1 MSQKRFPDAVRRV
14 IQTLAWVRRPE
25 LLVFLPAVTLGGFWL
40 GGERVLLL
48 LALGLPLLF
57 AITGPALT
65 GEADAP
71 AEDEGGSTIGRAIAV
86 MDRILPL
93 VAETGRNTACLMVQF
108 DNHDTLLDRHGRSA
122 EAEVLAR
129 TTDRIRGALRMG
141 DLVVHLQGGVIA
153 IVLAPVRRLDL
164 ETLVQ
169 MCARLQEAITAP
181 ISLGGAQ
188 VYVTASIGFCIGGRS
203 PEPTGRSL
211 LDAAQMA
218 ADEALR
224 HGPGGIRAWS
234 ADMAQRCAARDALRD
249 DLESALDSGQIR
261 PHFQPQISTDT
272 GEISGFEAL
281 ARWHHPD
288 RGVLAPAEFL
298 PGIEGSDL
306 TERLG
311 EVMLFQSLTALVGWD
326 KAGLRVPS
334 VSVNFSAS
342 ELRNPRLPERIK
354 WELDRFDLKPDR
366 LTIEILETVVA
377 SADNDMIVSNI
388 AQLAALGCGI
398 DLDDFGTGHASISTI
413 RRFTVRRLKIDRS
426 FVTRVDQDREQQRM
440 ISAIVSLAERL
451 GLQTLAEGVETTGE
465 HAMLSQ
471 LGCGHVQGFGLARP
485 MPLDEATPWI
495 GRHMNRQDRIPR
507 IGIKSG
513 P

>member
-1 MSQKRFPDAVRRV
+1 MAWPGIKDATN
-14 IQTLAWVRRPE
+14 QLALRLAFVRRPE
-25 LLVFLPAVTLGGFWL
+25 FLIFLPAITLAGFWL
-40 GGERVLLL
+40 GGEQVLIL
-48 LALGLPLLF
+48 LALGLPLAF
-57 AITGPALT
+57 AVTGPSMTATALT
-65 GEADAP
+65 PGED
-71 AEDEGGSTIGRAIAV
+71 DDHSSITRAIAA
-86 MDRILPL
+86 MDRVL
-93 VAETGRNTACLMVQF
+93 ASMQDTGRNTACLVVQF
-108 DNHDTLLDRHGRSA
+108 DDLDSLMERHGRSA
-122 EAEVLAR
+122 QSEVLER

-141 DLVVHLQGGVIA
+141 DYIAHLQGGTIA
-153 IVLAPVRRLDL
+153 IVLTPIRRLDL
-164 ETLVQ
+164 ETMVQ
-169 MCARLQEAITAP
+169 MCARLQAAITAP
-181 ISLGGAQ
+181 ISLGGTQ

-203 PEPTGRSL
+203 PEATGRSL
-211 LDAAQMA
+211 LDSAQTA

-234 ADMAQRCAARDALRD
+234 ADMAKRREARNALRD
-249 DLESALDSGQIR
+249 SLEAAFDSGQIR

-288 RGVLAPAEFL
+288 RGCLSPSEFL
-298 PGIEGSDL
+298 PGVEGSDL

-311 EVMLFQSLTALVGWD
+311 EVMLFHALTALVGWD

-354 WELDRFDLKPDR
+354 WELDRFDLTPDR
-366 LTIEILETVVA
+366 LTVEILETVVA
-377 SADNDMIVSNI
+377 VTENDMIVSNI
-388 AQLAALGCGI
+388 AQLAAMGCGV
-398 DLDDFGTGHASISTI
+398 DLDDFGTGHASIATL

-451 GLQTLAEGVETTGE
+451 GLETLAEGVETSGE

-485 MPLDEATPWI
+485 MPVEEAGEWI
-495 GRHMNRQDRIPR
+495 RRHMNRQDRIPK
-507 IGIKSG
+507 IGMRG
-513 P
+513 GR